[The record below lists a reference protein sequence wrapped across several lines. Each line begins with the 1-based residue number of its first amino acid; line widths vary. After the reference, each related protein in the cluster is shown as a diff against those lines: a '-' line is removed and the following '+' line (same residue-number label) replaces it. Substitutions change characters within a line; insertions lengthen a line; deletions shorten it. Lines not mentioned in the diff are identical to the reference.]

1 MYTVCILN
9 YEFLLIYSNGYIH
22 WVRYLCNSD
31 INHLLWQDNSDIC
44 QQNWRKNYKSL
55 SFTLRG
61 SSCNSPIILKGTN
74 STNWLLIHSFI
85 FPIFSDFVC
94 VSVKDRRNLS
104 PNTRVFH
111 VLGKRL
117 PRPLPSLHWLHAWW
131 NGWNGPIIKHS
142 IDDFT
147 LQTNILI
154 CSTEPT
160 RPPTISQKCLF

>member
-1 MYTVCILN
+1 MLNEHGTTSSHFHMINLHIEIRRYYTIPTTDSKVFYNKILK
-9 YEFLLIYSNGYIH
+9 L
-22 WVRYLCNSD
+22 
-31 INHLLWQDNSDIC
+31 
-44 QQNWRKNYKSL
+44 NWLRKYKSL
-55 SFTLRG
+55 GVTLKG
-61 SSCNSPIILKGTN
+61 SSCSSPIILKGVN

-104 PNTRVFH
+104 PNTRAFH

-117 PRPLPSLHWLHAWW
+117 LRSPPSLHWLHVWW